1 MAGPYR
7 PLIGVDVDYRAQIR
21 YGAAE
26 FAGGGRM
33 VKRIGTGLAGG
44 LIAGAI
50 VGLCEAM
57 YILGGASTG
66 EYGALLYSTVLYG
79 FLGACGGT
87 GIGVGLVVLGFLKL
101 KFAQH
106 WVFILSFLGILC
118 GMGLVITRYVANKA
132 IYLEQGVPMKGMLI
146 ILGVY
151 TLVGLVGLW
160 LGRILL
166 TQTPFKIL
174 LTLRGTSAAYSA
186 LIMLTWVF
194 SFSPD
199 KAAQSGE
206 LAPER
211 EQSEALQERPNMLLI
226 MVDTLRADYLGTY
239 GFDGDISPHQ
249 DSLAQDGVVFEKA
262 YAAASWTRA
271 STASLF
277 TAMSPSAHS
286 CDVKV
291 AMLPDDVTTIA
302 ELLQEQGYIT
312 AGLPNNINVTRSF
325 NFQQGF
331 DWFEYQAPEYI
342 AGATESSSQLS
353 MYNVVRKV
361 RDRLTGGK
369 KRVEDYYQ
377 PADVVLGEVKRFAS
391 ANKDRRW
398 FTFAHLMEPHDPY
411 FERPF
416 TGEGIG
422 RAEMENPPPELA
434 PVMRKAY
441 EQEITWMDEELGKF
455 FDWMKAEGLYDNTI
469 IVITSDHG
477 EEFLEHD
484 GWWHGTTLYDEQ
496 IHIPLIVKLPNNQW
510 AGTRVPWQVR
520 QLDIPA
526 TLAVMG
532 GARLPVEWQG
542 DDLFEEDFSAVAA
555 VLNAPPKADNE
566 DAEDTE
572 EGAVDDIDAP
582 PGTPTVEELKNH
594 RERVVLSE
602 ENFEGNVL
610 ASVRG
615 DGWKYIRANE
625 GNPRGLATE
634 ELYDVVVDPGENK
647 NLAGQNG
654 KAQSDMSAMLLA
666 ELEKARNVKVEGQ
679 TAEISADDCE
689 RMRAL
694 GYIEGDCSEL
704 SGGGPVSTGASP
716 EGQ

>member
-1 MAGPYR
+1 
-7 PLIGVDVDYRAQIR
+7 
-21 YGAAE
+21 
-26 FAGGGRM
+26 M
-33 VKRIGTGLAGG
+33 VKRIGIALAGG
-44 LIAGAI
+44 LVAGAI
-50 VGLCEAM
+50 VGLGEAM
-57 YILGGASTG
+57 FILGGASTG
-66 EYGALLYSTVLYG
+66 EYGALLYATVLYG
-79 FLGACGGT
+79 ILGAGGGA
-87 GIGVGLVVLGFLKL
+87 GIGFGLFVLEFVKV
-101 KFAQH
+101 KFADH
-106 WVFILSFLGILC
+106 WTFIFGFLGILC

-132 IYLEQGVPMKGMLI
+132 IYLEQGVPMKGMLV

-151 TLVGLVGLW
+151 VTVGLIGLW

-174 LTLRGTSAAYSA
+174 LTLRGVVAAYGA
-186 LIMLTWVF
+186 LVILTAVF

-199 KAAQSGE
+199 KEAQSGV
-206 LAPER
+206 LTPDR
-211 EQSEALQERPNMLLI
+211 EQDESLAERPNMLLI
-226 MVDTLRADYLGTY
+226 MIDTLRADHLGTY
-239 GFDGDISPHQ
+239 GFPEDISPQ
-249 DSLAQDGVVFEKA
+249 LDALAADGVVFEKA
-262 YAAASWTRA
+262 FASASWTRA

-277 TAMSPSAHS
+277 TSMTPSAHS

-302 ELLQEQGYIT
+302 EVLQERGYVT

-377 PADVVLGEVKRFAS
+377 PADVVLGEVKRFAT

-422 RAEMENPPPELA
+422 RAEMEHPPAELA
-434 PVMRKAY
+434 PQMRKAY
-441 EQEITWMDEELGKF
+441 QQEITWMDTELGKF
-455 FDWMKAEGLYDNTI
+455 FDWMKAEGLYDNTV

-496 IHIPLIVKLPNNQW
+496 IHVPLIVKLANNEW

-520 QLDIPA
+520 QLDAPA
-526 TLAVMG
+526 TFAVMAG
-532 GARLPVEWQG
+532 VQVPMDWQG
-542 DDLFEEDFSAVAA
+542 DDLFEEDFASVAA
-555 VLNAPPKADNE
+555 VLNAPPSEATDEPAD
-566 DAEDTE
+566 E
-572 EGAVDDIDAP
+572 EVEIEEDIDAP
-582 PGTPTVEELKNH
+582 PAAPTVGELTDH

-625 GNPRGLATE
+625 GNPRGLETE
-634 ELYDVVVDPGENK
+634 ELYDVAADPGEAK
-647 NLAGQNG
+647 NLAGQDG
-654 KAQSDMSAMLLA
+654 KAQSEMSGLLLS
-666 ELEKARNVKVEGQ
+666 EMEKGRNVKVEAQ

-694 GYIEGDCSEL
+694 GYIDGDCSDL
-704 SGGGPVSTGASP
+704 TGGPVSTGASP
-716 EGQ
+716 AGQ

>member
-1 MAGPYR
+1 
-7 PLIGVDVDYRAQIR
+7 
-21 YGAAE
+21 
-26 FAGGGRM
+26 M
-33 VKRIGTGLAGG
+33 VKRIGTALAGG
-44 LIAGAI
+44 MIAGAV
-50 VGLCEAM
+50 VGLSEAM

-66 EYGALLYSTVLYG
+66 EYGALLYATVLYG
-79 FLGACGGT
+79 ILGAGGGT
-87 GIGVGLVVLGFLKL
+87 AIGIGLVVLEFLKIKL
-101 KFAQH
+101 APH
-106 WVFILSFLGILC
+106 WTFVLGFLGILC
-118 GMGLVITRYVANKA
+118 GMGLVITRYVANKSV
-132 IYLEQGVPMKGMLI
+132 YLEQGVPMKGMLV

-151 TLVGLVGLW
+151 GVVGLVGLW

-174 LTLRGTSAAYSA
+174 LTVRGTIAAYGS
-186 LIMLTWVF
+186 LLLLTGVF

-199 KAAQSGE
+199 KAARSGE
-206 LAPER
+206 LTPER
-211 EQSEALQERPNMLLI
+211 EQDAALAERPNILLI
-226 MVDTLRADYLGTY
+226 MVDTLRADHLGTY
-239 GFDGDISPHQ
+239 GFSGEISPKL
-249 DSLAQDGVVFEKA
+249 DALAEDGVVFEKA
-262 YAAASWTRA
+262 FASASWTRA

-277 TAMSPSAHS
+277 TSMTPSAHS

-302 ELLQEQGYIT
+302 EVLQEKGYIT
-312 AGLPNNINVTRSF
+312 GGLPNNINVTRSF

-331 DWFEYQAPEYI
+331 DWFDYQAPAYI

-377 PADVVLGEVKRFAS
+377 PADVVLGEVKRFATV
-391 ANKDRRW
+391 NKERRW

-422 RAEMENPPPELA
+422 RAEMESPPAELA
-434 PVMRKAY
+434 PAMRKAY
-441 EQEITWMDEELGKF
+441 QQEITWMDVELGKF
-455 FDWMKAEGLYDNTI
+455 FDWMKSEGLYDNTVI
-469 IVITSDHG
+469 IITSDHG

-496 IHIPLIVKLPNNQW
+496 LHVPLIVKLADNRW

-520 QLDIPA
+520 QLDAPA
-526 TLAVMG
+526 TMAVLG
-532 GARLPVEWQG
+532 GAQVPMDWQG
-542 DDLFEEDFSAVAA
+542 DDLFEEDFASVAA
-555 VLNAPPKADNE
+555 VLNAPPEVADQE
-566 DAEDTE
+566 APSTDAEE
-572 EGAVDDIDAP
+572 KVVEDIDAP
-582 PGTPTVEELKNH
+582 PSQPTVRELTDH
-594 RERVVLSE
+594 RERIVLSE

-625 GNPRGLATE
+625 GNPRGLDTE
-634 ELYDVVVDPGENK
+634 ELYDVAADPGENK
-647 NLAGQNG
+647 NLAGENG
-654 KAQSDMSAMLLA
+654 KAQSQMSGLLLG
-666 ELEKARNVKVEGQ
+666 ELEKGRNVKVEAQ
-679 TAEISADDCE
+679 TADITMEDCE

-694 GYIEGDCSEL
+694 GYIDGDCSDL
-704 SGGGPVSTGASP
+704 SGGPVSTGASP